1 MWPRRIETQH
11 CSAIGGALAQ
21 LHRAAA
27 DFRLKRDN
35 ALSLEG
41 WRKLYQSCAARA
53 DEIAPGL
60 KQELGDEFDALTRLW
75 PQTLPAG
82 VIHADL
88 FPDNVFFRAGEVSG
102 LIDFYF
108 ACNDFLAYDIA
119 ICLNAWCFE
128 ADGSFNVTKAKLLLR
143 NYRDTANS
151 RAKKWTLCRSS
162 RAAARCASC

>member
-1 MWPRRIETQH
+1 EPQH
-11 CSAIGGALAQ
+11 CSGIGGALAQ

-27 DFRLKRDN
+27 DFDLKRAN

-41 WRKLYQSCAARA
+41 WHKLYQSCAARA
-53 DEIAPGL
+53 DEVAPGL
-60 KQELGDEFDALTRLW
+60 RQELEDELDALTRLW
-75 PQTLPAG
+75 PKALPAG

-88 FPDNVFFRAGEVSG
+88 FPDNVFFRGGAVSG

-128 ADGSFNVTKAKLLLR
+128 ADRSFNVTKAKLLLR
-143 NYRDTANS
+143 SYRAT
-151 RAKKWTLCRSS
+151 RELTQEEIETLPIL
-162 RAAARCASC
+162 ARGS